1 MTNDHALSG
10 SLGLGHVTRSFAR
23 FVAASFVYNH
33 SKCKIHRDGRDKN
46 LLKLV
51 WIDKY
56 IKTANT
62 VKQIKQWTQVQ
73 KYR

>member
-51 WIDKY
+51 
-56 IKTANT
+56 
-62 VKQIKQWTQVQ
+62 
-73 KYR
+73 